1 MEEQNNNSQLE
12 QTIRGL
18 KTQLQNKRVVR
29 EEEDEED
36 DDDNSSTCSS
46 SDTVNMSDEESV

>member
-1 MEEQNNNSQLE
+1 MEEQNKSSQLE

-18 KTQLQNKRVVR
+18 RTQLQTTQANKE

-36 DDDNSSTCSS
+36 SSTCSS
-46 SDTVNMSDEESV
+46 SDTVNMSDEDTA